1 MGNAKRIAA
10 ASVASVLLAAGA
22 LAGLLEY
29 GQYGQAASGYSSAG
43 LGLAT
48 EPAGLGDPVLG
59 NPALLAGRRG
69 VWAQA
74 SGAVDWIQEKRTRE
88 VFDSYDNS
96 VGLSTELLHSQF
108 YYGPRSFSAGYG
120 FKPAGL
126 PRLGAGFGYARE
138 YSFDYD
144 YRKEIRDAFY
154 YPTELRTVNGLGQI
168 NRFTGVLS
176 CHPMS
181 RLALGIGLSRLHGH
195 QEVRVDYTYYDPTQ
209 EPFSFSQSR
218 SLKGNRLEAGIW
230 ALPAKRLSLGVTAH
244 TPAKLTGDIWA
255 RLGDLHADTSS
266 SVTYPAGYTFGL
278 SYYPANDFPAT
289 VSLEYAY
296 TPWHR
301 LKDNLNPDHRLQPV
315 NSYGLVIEHR
325 LAGGLPLRFGVAF
338 ANSYLDRGIG
348 LARAGLGTE
357 VPAGPVAV
365 AVGANV
371 GRRSYNLGQATGTTD
386 PTTVTES
393 LAELSVTVSLR

>member
-1 MGNAKRIAA
+1 MENLRKIAMISA
-10 ASVASVLLAAGA
+10 ALFIPAAGA

-29 GQYGQAASGYSSAG
+29 GQYGQAVSCYNSAG
-43 LGLAT
+43 LGLAA

-69 VWAQA
+69 VSAQA

-96 VGLSTELLHSQF
+96 VGLSTELLHSCF
-108 YYGPRSFSAGYG
+108 HYNPRSLSVGYG

-126 PRLGAGFGYARE
+126 PKLGAGFGYARE
-138 YSFDYD
+138 YSFEYE
-144 YRKEIRDAFY
+144 YRKELRDAFY

-168 NRFTGVLS
+168 NRFTGALS
-176 CHPMS
+176 CHPVS

-209 EPFSFSQSR
+209 EPLSFSQSR

-244 TPAKLTGDIWA
+244 TPAKLTGGIWA

-266 SVTYPAGYTFGL
+266 SVTYPAGYTLGL
-278 SYYPANDFPAT
+278 SYYPASDFPAA
-289 VSLEYAY
+289 VSLEYSY
-296 TPWHR
+296 TPWQR

-325 LAGGLPLRFGVAF
+325 IAGGLPLRFGVAF

-371 GRRSYNLGQATGTTD
+371 GRRSYNYGQAFGTTSSI
-386 PTTVTES
+386 TVTES
-393 LAELSVTVSLR
+393 VAELSVTISLR